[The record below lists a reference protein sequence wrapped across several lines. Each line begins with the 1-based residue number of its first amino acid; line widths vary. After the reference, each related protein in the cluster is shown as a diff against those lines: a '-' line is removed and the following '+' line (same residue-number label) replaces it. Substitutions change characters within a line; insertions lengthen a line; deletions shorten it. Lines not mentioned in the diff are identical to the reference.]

1 MRESGSK
8 EGVKRLMGTHLKA
21 LTSGKT
27 YDLDEFNL
35 IGRGDDV
42 TIKIEDSGVSRQHAT
57 IRREGGHFWL
67 VDLGSANGTYVN
79 DSALTTARVLRDGD
93 RVQFGTNLLIF
104 CQDDGAPHD
113 ATEIGMTT
121 QVLRRAPVKL
131 VTRAVTLLVADL
143 RGFTALS
150 AQLSASEVAD
160 LLREWYADCNS
171 IMRKG
176 GATIDKFIGDC
187 VFAYWH
193 GTEPDI
199 RAKAVEAART
209 LRNSDATS
217 TSPTRLMLKTQK
229 NISLDC
235 RVGLHVGDAAM
246 GAMGKG
252 INTAVGDAV
261 NIVFRIESLTRQ
273 LDTGVL
279 ASAAFVLDWPPGRDL
294 FEPRGSHEVKGHPD
308 KIEVFSLQ

>member
-1 MRESGSK
+1 ME
-8 EGVKRLMGTHLKA
+8 THLKA
-21 LTSGKT
+21 LATGIVHE
-27 YDLDEFNL
+27 LQEFNL
-35 IGRGDDV
+35 IGRGEEA
-42 TIKIEDSGVSRQHAT
+42 TIRIEDSGVSRQHAT

-79 DSALTTARVLRDGD
+79 DAALTTARVLRDGD
-93 RVQFGTNLLIF
+93 RIQFGTNVLLF
-104 CQDDGAPHD
+104 CQDGGAPRD
-113 ATEIGMTT
+113 ATEIGMAT

-131 VTRAVTLLVADL
+131 VTRPVTLIVADL

-150 AQLSASEVAD
+150 AQLPADELAD
-160 LLREWYADCNS
+160 LLREWYSDCNT
-171 IMRKG
+171 IMRQR

-199 RAKAVEAART
+199 RLKAVEAARA
-209 LRNSDATS
+209 LRDPEGSS
-217 TSPTRLMLKTQK
+217 SSPARLALKAQK
-229 NISLDC
+229 GISLDC
-235 RVGLHVGDAAM
+235 RIGLHVGEAAM

-261 NIVFRIESLTRQ
+261 NLAFRIESLTRA
-273 LDTGVL
+273 LDVGVL
-279 ASAAFVLDWPPGRDL
+279 ASAAFVGDWPEGRAL

-308 KIEVFSLQ
+308 KIEVFSLKQS

>member
-1 MRESGSK
+1 
-8 EGVKRLMGTHLKA
+8 MGTHLKS
-21 LTSGKT
+21 LTSGST
-27 YDLDEFNL
+27 YGLEEFNL
-35 IGRGDDV
+35 IGRSDEA
-42 TIKIEDSGVSRQHAT
+42 TIKIDDAGVSRQHAT

-79 DSALTTARVLRDGD
+79 DTALTTARVLRDGD
-93 RVQFGTNLLIF
+93 RVQFGANILLF
-104 CQDDGAPHD
+104 CQDDGAVHN

-131 VTRAVTLLVADL
+131 VTRPVTLLVADL

-150 AQLSASEVAD
+150 AQLAADEVAD

-171 IMRKG
+171 IMRQR
-176 GATIDKFIGDC
+176 GAVIDKFIGDC

-199 RAKAVEAART
+199 RAKAVEAARA
-209 LRNSDATS
+209 LRNSEGS
-217 TSPTRLMLKTQK
+217 GTSPARLQLKAQK

-261 NIVFRIESLTRQ
+261 NLVFRIESLTRT
-273 LDTGVL
+273 LDAGVL
-279 ASAAFVLDWPPGRDL
+279 ASAAFVVDWEQGRDL

-308 KIEVFSLQ
+308 KVEVFSLKDA